1 MINITNEARS
11 RNMSAIRSIN
21 TKPELAVRKILF
33 KIGFRYRLHTK
44 SLPGNPDIYIK
55 KINTV
60 IFVHGCFWHQHYGC
74 KRNFMPKSNVEYW
87 GKKLEGNTERFARIK
102 KVLQKKSFNILVV
115 WECETKKELQLTK
128 KLLSLRLN

>member
-1 MINITNEARS
+1 
-11 RNMSAIRSIN
+11 MSAIRSIN

-87 GKKLEGNTERFARIK
+87 RKKLEGNAERFARIK
-102 KVLQKKSFNILVV
+102 KVLQKESFNILVV

-128 KLLSLRLN
+128 KLLNLRLN